1 VPRLGIHQNL
11 GNFNFVS
18 DRIFNSEDES
28 FYSGEISVTGGRF
41 SKDTTGHELVH
52 RVELKELIV
61 TPGLAD
67 FHTHVFLGQDLG
79 LDPDSVMLPTGV
91 TTAIDAGS
99 AGGHLFGAFKN
110 SVIDPSLLRV
120 KAFLN
125 IASIGTTSILLQG
138 ELKTPAYCNEEL
150 AFECAM
156 ENSGDIIGI
165 KVRPSRDVGGGLAY
179 EGLEK
184 ARRVATR
191 LGKPLMVHLG
201 PAPVDV
207 DAILDH
213 LSKGDILT
221 HAYTGWAGNTLLERG
236 KPRPAFLQ
244 AKERGVFFDIGHGMG
259 GFDSTVSRTLIE
271 AGHLPDAISTD
282 LHAYSKSVA
291 ISLPE
296 VMSKFLALGLS
307 LEQVLTRVTRNPI
320 LMSGLA
326 DQGLGSFADG
336 SPADLAVFE
345 IVEKPQN
352 FKDCHGHVFSGTE
365 HFVPVIVICG
375 GRVVYDRDRR
385 IHW

>member
-1 VPRLGIHQNL
+1 MDQNL
-11 GNFNFVS
+11 RNFNFVGN
-18 DRIFNSEDES
+18 RIFDSKNGS
-28 FYSGEISVTGGRF
+28 FYSGEVYVRGSKF
-41 SKDTTGHELVH
+41 SKNTAENDLVQ
-52 RVELKELIV
+52 RVELKGLIV
-61 TPGLAD
+61 APGLTD
-67 FHTHVFLGQDLG
+67 FHTHVFWGQDLG
-79 LDPDSVMLPTGV
+79 LDPDSIMLPTGV

-110 SVIDPSLLRV
+110 FVIDRSLLRV

-156 ENSGDIIGI
+156 ENSDDIIGI
-165 KVRPSRDVGGGLAY
+165 KVRASSDVGGGFTY

-191 LGKPLMVHLG
+191 LEKPLMVHLG
-201 PAPVDV
+201 PAPVEV
-207 DAILDH
+207 DTILNQ

-221 HAYTGWAGNTLLERG
+221 HAYTGWAGNTLIEGG
-236 KPRPAFLQ
+236 KPRPAFLR

-271 AGHLPDAISTD
+271 AGYLPDSISTD
-282 LHAYSKSVA
+282 LHTYSKSMA

-307 LEQVLTRVTRNPI
+307 IEQVLTRVTHNPI

-326 DQGLGSFADG
+326 DQGLGSFTDG

-345 IVEKPQN
+345 IIEKLQE

-365 HFVPVIVICG
+365 HFVPVLVICG
-375 GRVVYDRDRR
+375 GRVVYDRDGR
-385 IHW
+385 ID